1 MRAILATLGILV
13 GAPIL
18 LFFWIGT
25 QTFVREN
32 ERLLAIAITALT
44 VGLLVLSL
52 ALIFT
57 ASVQRIQSVVL
68 AITVFLLA
76 VIYAAYRLGH

>member
-1 MRAILATLGILV
+1 MRAILATLDVLV

-18 LFFWIGT
+18 LFLWIGT
-25 QTFVREN
+25 QTFVREH
-32 ERLLAIAITALT
+32 ERLLAIAMSALT

-52 ALIFT
+52 ALFFT

-76 VIYAAYRLGH
+76 VIYAAYRFGH